1 MPPTHSSLPGSE
13 GAGLADVLIAD
24 SNGEPR
30 FDFTGKLSFSWPAT
44 AGQAEVNIGDS
55 DYAPLFPY
63 AYGLGYTEPV
73 SVAQLSED
81 PALSEEEI
89 DHGVELI
96 TLGKAVGH
104 WRMVLRDSD
113 GQTIVTDVRG
123 ESPTGQLEVVPADN
137 RIQEDTFI
145 ASWNGPASL
154 VIEGPAADFKPQVS
168 EDQVLQVVYRVIS
181 ADLGKASLAMGKG
194 AMDVT
199 AQFNS
204 QSAGDWQTARIRLS
218 CFADLG
224 TSMTSVSEP
233 LIISAEGSMK
243 LQITSVKLTNFDGP
257 ADCPD

>member
-1 MPPTHSSLPGSE
+1 
-13 GAGLADVLIAD
+13 
-24 SNGEPR
+24 
-30 FDFTGKLSFSWPAT
+30 
-44 AGQAEVNIGDS
+44 
-55 DYAPLFPY
+55 
-63 AYGLGYTEPV
+63 
-73 SVAQLSED
+73 
-81 PALSEEEI
+81 
-89 DHGVELI
+89 
-96 TLGKAVGH
+96 
-104 WRMVLRDSD
+104 MVLRDTD

-137 RIQEDTFI
+137 KIQEDTFI

-168 EDQVLQVVYRVIS
+168 EDQVLQIVYRVIS
-181 ADLGKASLAMGKG
+181 ADLGKASVAMGKG

-199 AQFNS
+199 AQLNS
-204 QSAGDWQTARIRLS
+204 QSAGGWQTVRIRLS

-257 ADCPD
+257 ADGPD